1 MLKYKNTK
9 KNIIFKEITSFLP
22 NLFENTKKYSRILQ
36 NKQNNKRFYLKFDK
50 KDSWGVMIR
59 HNGVQVV
66 R

>member
-50 KDSWGVMIR
+50 KDS
-59 HNGVQVV
+59 
-66 R
+66 